1 MSNFTLPE
9 DALTRLAAQV
19 NVSGTFSHTVRSAS
33 SRHQVMLSLT
43 TERGPLTT
51 DAIIQLGGE
60 RHSMTLVN
68 ADPERHIQLA
78 DYIDAIAN
86 GRVDSAAMAPAR
98 ITRQPLLPEADPLL
112 DATQAASLQ
121 ALVRKGGSLDL
132 HLGHKHPIR
141 AAVHR
146 TSSRQGITAI
156 VSIGESRPRTACFT
170 VYGHSGYCYERLLQ
184 SIEHLS
190 VCATPKA
197 AA

>member
-9 DALTRLAAQV
+9 EALTRIAAQV
-19 NVSGTFSHTVRSAS
+19 NVSGTFSHTVRSAT

-51 DAIIQLGGE
+51 DATIQLGGE

-86 GRVDSAAMAPAR
+86 GRVDSAAVAPAR
-98 ITRQPLLPEADPLL
+98 VTRHPLLPEPDPLL

-121 ALVRKGGSLDL
+121 ALVRKGGTLDL
-132 HLGHKHPIR
+132 HLGHEHPVR
-141 AAVHR
+141 VAVHR
-146 TSSRQGITAI
+146 THSRPGITAI
-156 VSIGESRPRTACFT
+156 ASIGENRPRTSCFT
-170 VYGHSGYCYERLLQ
+170 NYGHPASCYERLLQ
-184 SIEHLS
+184 SIEHLAA
-190 VCATPKA
+190 CATPKA